1 VAAMARRRSGS
12 PGSSRRGQAFGEG
25 FALLAECLLTGVW
38 LVLAAVPVVT
48 LPAALAAAARHV
60 AAHVDGE
67 AAGWGGFWADF
78 RAAWRESWR
87 AGLAVAGAG
96 VLLVLNLVVL
106 AQEGVPGRPG
116 FALATFLVAGLAVT
130 VLLRACASWVPGER
144 WRALFTGSL
153 HATRDDVSGTGILLG
168 GVAVLAACAWAL
180 WLLVVPMSG
189 CLVGAAVAVRR
200 RRFAREAEE
209 RRGV

>member
-1 VAAMARRRSGS
+1 VAAVTTRRR
-12 PGSSRRGQAFGEG
+12 QAFGEG

-67 AAGWGGFWADF
+67 ATGWGGFWADV
-78 RAAWRESWR
+78 RTAWRESWR

-96 VLLVLNLVVL
+96 LLLASNLVVL

-116 FALATFLVAGLAVT
+116 FALATFLVAGLAAT
-130 VLLRACASWVPGER
+130 VLLRAGAAWAPGER
-144 WRALFTGSL
+144 WRSLFTGAL
-153 HATRDDVSGTGILLG
+153 QETRDDVSGTGILLG

-200 RRFAREAEE
+200 RRAAREAEE
-209 RRGV
+209 RRSA

>member
-1 VAAMARRRSGS
+1 VAAASRRR
-12 PGSSRRGQAFGEG
+12 PAFGEG

-48 LPAALAAAARHV
+48 VPAALAAAARHV

-67 AAGWGGFWADF
+67 ATGWVGFWADF
-78 RAAWRESWR
+78 RTAWGESWR
-87 AGLAVAGAG
+87 AGLAVVGAG
-96 VLLVLNLVVL
+96 LVLAANLLVL
-106 AQEGVPGRPG
+106 AQEAVPGRPG
-116 FALATFLVAGLAVT
+116 VALATFLVAGLGVT
-130 VLLRACASWVPGER
+130 VLLRAGAAWAPGAR
-144 WRALFTGSL
+144 WRSLFAG
-153 HATRDDVSGTGILLG
+153 AVQETRDDVSGTGILLG

-200 RRFAREAEE
+200 RRAAREAEE
-209 RRGV
+209 RRGA

>member
-1 VAAMARRRSGS
+1 VAAVARRR
-12 PGSSRRGQAFGEG
+12 QAFGEG

-38 LVLAAVPVVT
+38 LVLAALPVVT
-48 LPAALAAAARHV
+48 VPAALAAAARHL

-67 AAGWGGFWADF
+67 ATGWGGFWADF
-78 RAAWRESWR
+78 RTAWRESWR
-87 AGLAVAGAG
+87 AGLTVIGAG
-96 VLLVLNLVVL
+96 LLLLLNLVVL

-116 FALATFLVAGLAVT
+116 FALATFLVAALAVT
-130 VLLRACASWVPGER
+130 VLLRAAAAWAPGER
-144 WRALFTGSL
+144 WRSLFTGAL
-153 HATRDDVSGTGILLG
+153 DETRGDVSGTGILLG

-200 RRFAREAEE
+200 RRIARESEE

>member
-1 VAAMARRRSGS
+1 VAVMARRRSGS

-67 AAGWGGFWADF
+67 AAGWGGFWVDF
-78 RAAWRESWR
+78 RTAWRESWR
-87 AGLAVAGAG
+87 AGLAVVGAG

-130 VLLRACASWVPGER
+130 VLLRACAAWVPGER
-144 WRALFTGSL
+144 WRALFTGAL